1 MRGAGEAVT
10 PAQEATYAD
19 LLDQLSKLQAMKTST
34 PTQEKMYGYVVRDIA
49 RFCEIHGAPMYIRP
63 QHR

>member
-1 MRGAGEAVT
+1 
-10 PAQEATYAD
+10 
-19 LLDQLSKLQAMKTST
+19 MKTRT